1 MSRSKDD
8 LLQLTPEISEN
19 LSHLRQLR
27 GNMGLTL
34 KGLGRILGITDS
46 ALSQYERGVQLPQ
59 PCNYNKLAEIFGW
72 KKVAL
77 SYSQRLKENTFRAK
91 KVEDLEQG
99 RHYKIFSGNSKTTDN
114 PTSSAWINS
123 IIFEYVGKRGI
134 HHCFKSVLGGWS
146 RTYTEYQ
153 LVDKKIL
160 EVSINGV
167 SNNTGI

>member
-19 LSHLRQLR
+19 LSRLKQLR

-46 ALSQYERGVQLPQ
+46 ALSQYERGVQLPE
-59 PCNYNKLAEIFGW
+59 PHRYNRLSELFGW

-77 SYSQRLKENTFRAK
+77 SYSQRLKMNTFRAK

-99 RHYKIFSGNSKTTDN
+99 RHYRIFAGGSKTSDN
-114 PTSSAWINS
+114 PASNGWSNS
-123 IIFEYVGKRGI
+123 IIFEYIGKHGI
-134 HHCFKSVLGGWS
+134 HHCFRSVAGGWS
-146 RTYTEYQ
+146 RTYTDYQ
-153 LVDKKIL
+153 LVDKKIQ
-160 EVSINGV
+160 EV
-167 SNNTGI
+167 